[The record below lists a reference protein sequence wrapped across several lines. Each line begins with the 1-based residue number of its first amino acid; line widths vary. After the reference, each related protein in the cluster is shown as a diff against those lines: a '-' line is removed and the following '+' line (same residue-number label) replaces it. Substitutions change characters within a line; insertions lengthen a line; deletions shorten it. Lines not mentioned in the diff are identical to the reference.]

1 MSSFF
6 TFNAETSILLG
17 GSCTSPDIGWIF
29 LERRP
34 TYIYYTI
41 VLTWAKK
48 VVRKILSLTIFL
60 IIIAI
65 SEPTNAEFQISGYYK
80 NFSTGLNPPLPDEP
94 IIGAVNNRLRLNGA
108 YAPTDPLSFD
118 LSYDIAPRIQDPS
131 LFSDSPI
138 AGAAGSL
145 HYRVADFDATIYPG
159 EDAPDSSFGLFQNLD
174 RASIAYGADFG
185 DITIGRQA
193 IAWGS
198 ARIVNPTDVI
208 APYAYN
214 QLDTEDRIGVDAIR
228 VQIPIGVLGE
238 FDTGYVFGENFAF
251 EKSAFFL
258 RSQLN
263 ALETDFSISLF
274 GFREH
279 LMTGFD
285 IARGIGGAGFWFEAA
300 YVYANA
306 FDSENSQAEN
316 YLRASIGLDYSFSGV
331 AYGFVEY
338 HFSSAGAQEPEDY
351 LANLDRPAYTDGA
364 VYLMGKHY
372 FVPGLTVQITPLVSL
387 SGVVLSNIADPSV
400 FPSLQAEY
408 NFAQDIYLSAG
419 GFIGI
424 GKRPETEDEETQFRS
439 EFGGYPTLF
448 FSSVRIYF

>member
-1 MSSFF
+1 MRKFF
-6 TFNAETSILLG
+6 
-17 GSCTSPDIGWIF
+17 
-29 LERRP
+29 
-34 TYIYYTI
+34 
-41 VLTWAKK
+41 VLT
-48 VVRKILSLTIFL
+48 TFL
-60 IIIAI
+60 IIAVTAA
-65 SEPTNAEFQISGYYK
+65 PTDAELQISGYYK
-80 NFSTGLNPPLPDEP
+80 NFSTGFDSPLPDEP
-94 IIGAVNNRLRLNGA
+94 IIGAVNNRLRLNCG
-108 YAPTDPLSFD
+108 YAPIDTLLFD
-118 LSYDIAPRIQDPS
+118 LAYDFAPRIQDPS
-131 LFSDSPI
+131 LFSEPPIVGATDS
-138 AGAAGSL
+138 L
-145 HYRVADFDATIYPG
+145 RYRVADFNSAIYPG
-159 EDAPDSSFGLFQNLD
+159 QDNPAGSFSLFHNLD

-198 ARIVNPTDVI
+198 ARVVNPTDVI

-228 VQIPIGVLGE
+228 VQVPIGVLGE
-238 FDTGYVFGENFAF
+238 FDTGYVFGGNLAF

-263 ALETDFSISLF
+263 AVETDFSIILL

-285 IARGIGGAGFWFEAA
+285 IARGIGGAGFWLEAA

-306 FDSENSQAEN
+306 FDSENPNAEN
-316 YLRASIGLDYSFSGV
+316 YLRASIGLDYSFGGR
-331 AYGFVEY
+331 AYGFIEY
-338 HFSSAGAQEPEDY
+338 HFSGAGSREPEDY
-351 LANLDRPAYTDGA
+351 LDNLNRPAYTDGA
-364 VYLMGKHY
+364 VYLMGRHY
-372 FVPGLTVQITPLVSL
+372 LVPGLTFQVTPLISL

-400 FPSLQAEY
+400 FPSLQVEY

-448 FSSVRIYF
+448 FSSFRIYF

>member
-1 MSSFF
+1 MYLWW
-6 TFNAETSILLG
+6 AMILL
-17 GSCTSPDIGWIF
+17 S
-29 LERRP
+29 
-34 TYIYYTI
+34 TI
-41 VLTWAKK
+41 ALA
-48 VVRKILSLTIFL
+48 
-60 IIIAI
+60 
-65 SEPTNAEFQISGYYK
+65 NDEFQISGYYK
-80 NFSTGLNPPLPDEP
+80 NFSTGLYSPLPDEP
-94 IIGAVNNRLRLNGA
+94 IIGAVNNRLRLNLA
-108 YAPTDPLSFD
+108 YAPIDTLSFD
-118 LSYDIAPRIQDPS
+118 LAYDFAPRIQDPS
-131 LFSDSPI
+131 LFSESPI
-138 AGAAGSL
+138 AAATDSL
-145 HYRVADFDATIYPG
+145 QYRVADFDSAIYPG
-159 EDAPDSSFGLFQNLD
+159 KDDPVGSFGLFQNLD

-198 ARIVNPTDVI
+198 ARVVNPMDVV

-238 FDTGYVFGENFAF
+238 FDTGYVFGENLAF

-263 ALETDFSISLF
+263 AVETDFSIILL

-285 IARGIGGAGFWFEAA
+285 IARGIGGAGFWLEAA

-306 FDSENSQAEN
+306 FDSENPNAEN

-331 AYGFVEY
+331 AYGFIEY
-338 HFSSAGAQEPEDY
+338 HFSGVGAGEPEDY
-351 LANLDRPAYTDGA
+351 LDNFDRPAYTDGA
-364 VYLMGKHY
+364 VYLMGRHY
-372 FVPGLTVQITPLVSL
+372 FGPGLTFQITPLISL
-387 SGVVLSNIADPSV
+387 SGVVLANISDPSV
-400 FPSLQAEY
+400 FPSLQIEY

-448 FSSVRIYF
+448 FSSFRIYF

>member
-1 MSSFF
+1 MLS
-6 TFNAETSILLG
+6 
-17 GSCTSPDIGWIF
+17 
-29 LERRP
+29 
-34 TYIYYTI
+34 TI
-41 VLTWAKK
+41 ALA
-48 VVRKILSLTIFL
+48 
-60 IIIAI
+60 
-65 SEPTNAEFQISGYYK
+65 NAEFQIGGYYK
-80 NFSTGLNPPLPDEP
+80 NFSTGLAPPLPDEP
-94 IIGAVNNRLRLNGA
+94 IIGAVNNRLRLNLA
-108 YAPTDPLSFD
+108 YAPIDTLSFD
-118 LSYDIAPRIQDPS
+118 LAYDFAPRIQDPS
-131 LFSDSPI
+131 LFSEPPIVAAADS
-138 AGAAGSL
+138 L
-145 HYRVADFDATIYPG
+145 LYRVADLDSTIYPG
-159 EDAPDSSFGLFQNLD
+159 KNDSTGSFGIFQNLD
-174 RASIAYGADFG
+174 RAAIAYSADFG

-198 ARIVNPTDVI
+198 ARVVNPTDVV

-238 FDTGYVFGENFAF
+238 FDTGYVFGGNLAF

-263 ALETDFSISLF
+263 AVETDFSISLL

-285 IARGIGGAGFWFEAA
+285 IARGIGGAGFWLEAA

-306 FDSENSQAEN
+306 FDSENPNAEN
-316 YLRASIGLDYSFSGV
+316 YLRASIGLDYSFGGV
-331 AYGFVEY
+331 AYGFMEY
-338 HFSSAGAQEPEDY
+338 HFSDAGSREPEDY
-351 LANLDRPAYTDGA
+351 LDNLNRPAYTDGT
-364 VYLMGKHY
+364 VYLMGRHY
-372 FVPGLTVQITPLVSL
+372 LVPGLTFQVTPLISL

-400 FPSLQAEY
+400 FPSLQVEY

-448 FSSVRIYF
+448 FSSFRIYF

>member
-1 MSSFF
+1 MFP
-6 TFNAETSILLG
+6 AI
-17 GSCTSPDIGWIF
+17 
-29 LERRP
+29 
-34 TYIYYTI
+34 
-41 VLTWAKK
+41 A
-48 VVRKILSLTIFL
+48 LSNDDL
-60 IIIAI
+60 
-65 SEPTNAEFQISGYYK
+65 QISGYYK
-80 NFSTGLNPPLPDEP
+80 NFSTGLGSPLPDEP
-94 IIGAVNNRLRLNGA
+94 IIGVVTNRLRLNCA
-108 YAPTDPLSFD
+108 YAPTDVLSFD
-118 LSYDIAPRIQDPS
+118 LSYNLAPRIQDPL
-131 LFSDSPI
+131 LFSESPI
-138 AGAAGSL
+138 AATTDSL
-145 HYRVADFDATIYPG
+145 RYRVADLDSSIYPG
-159 EDAPDSSFGLFQNLD
+159 ENDSAGSFGLFQNLD

-198 ARIVNPTDVI
+198 ARVVNPTDVI

-238 FDTGYVFGENFAF
+238 FDTGYVFGEDFAV

-263 ALETDFSISLF
+263 ALETDFSIALL

-285 IARGIGGAGFWFEAA
+285 IARGIGGAGFWLEAA

-306 FDSENSQAEN
+306 FNSENGEAEN
-316 YLRASIGLDYSFSGV
+316 YLRASIGLDYSFGGV
-331 AYGFVEY
+331 AYGFIEY
-338 HFSSAGAQEPEDY
+338 HFSGAGAGEPEDY
-351 LANLDRPAYTDGA
+351 LDNLSQPAYTDGA
-364 VYLMGKHY
+364 AYLMGKHY
-372 FVPGLTVQITPLVSL
+372 FVPGLSYQLTPLISL
-387 SGVVLSNIADPSV
+387 SGVVLSNISDPSV
-400 FPSLQAEY
+400 FPSLQIEY

-439 EFGGYPTLF
+439 EFGGYPTLL
-448 FSSVRIYF
+448 FSSFRIYF

>member
-1 MSSFF
+1 MLS
-6 TFNAETSILLG
+6 
-17 GSCTSPDIGWIF
+17 
-29 LERRP
+29 
-34 TYIYYTI
+34 TI
-41 VLTWAKK
+41 ALA
-48 VVRKILSLTIFL
+48 
-60 IIIAI
+60 
-65 SEPTNAEFQISGYYK
+65 NAEFQIGGYYK
-80 NFSTGLNPPLPDEP
+80 NFSTGLAPPLPDEP
-94 IIGAVNNRLRLNGA
+94 IIGAVNNRLRLNLA
-108 YAPTDPLSFD
+108 YAPIDTLSFD
-118 LSYDIAPRIQDPS
+118 LAYDFALRIQDPS
-131 LFSDSPI
+131 LFSEPPI
-138 AGAAGSL
+138 AAGADSL
-145 HYRVADFDATIYPG
+145 RYRVVDFDSAIYPDENDPVG
-159 EDAPDSSFGLFQNLD
+159 SFRLFHNLD

-198 ARIVNPTDVI
+198 ARVVNPTDVV

-238 FDTGYVFGENFAF
+238 FDTGYVFGEHLAF

-263 ALETDFSISLF
+263 AVETDFSMILL

-285 IARGIGGAGFWFEAA
+285 IARGIGGAGFWLEAA
-300 YVYANA
+300 YVYANT
-306 FDSENSQAEN
+306 FDSENPNTEN
-316 YLRASIGLDYSFSGV
+316 YLRASIGLDYSFGGR
-331 AYGFVEY
+331 AYGFIEY
-338 HFSSAGAQEPEDY
+338 HFSGAGAQEPEDY
-351 LANLDRPAYTDGA
+351 LDNLDRPAYTDGA
-364 VYLMGKHY
+364 VYLMGRHY
-372 FVPGLTVQITPLVSL
+372 FVPGLTFQITPLISL
-387 SGVVLSNIADPSV
+387 SGVVLSNVSDPSL
-400 FPSLQAEY
+400 FPSLQVEY

-448 FSSVRIYF
+448 FSSFRIYF

>member
-1 MSSFF
+1 M
-6 TFNAETSILLG
+6 
-17 GSCTSPDIGWIF
+17 
-29 LERRP
+29 
-34 TYIYYTI
+34 
-41 VLTWAKK
+41 
-48 VVRKILSLTIFL
+48 RKILTVTIFL
-60 IIIAI
+60 IITVAAG
-65 SEPTNAEFQISGYYK
+65 STAADLQISGYYK
-80 NFSTGLNPPLPDEP
+80 NFSTGLHSPLPDEP
-94 IIGAVNNRLRLNGA
+94 IIGAVNNRLRLNLA
-108 YAPTDPLSFD
+108 YAPIDTLSFD
-118 LSYDIAPRIQDPS
+118 LAYDFAPRIQDPS
-131 LFSDSPI
+131 LFSESPI
-138 AGAAGSL
+138 AAATDSPR
-145 HYRVADFDATIYPG
+145 YRVADFDSAIYPD
-159 EDAPDSSFGLFQNLD
+159 EDDAIGSFGLFQNLD

-198 ARIVNPTDVI
+198 ARVVNPMDVV

-238 FDTGYVFGENFAF
+238 FDTGYVFGEDLAL

-263 ALETDFSISLF
+263 AVETDFSIILL

-285 IARGIGGAGFWFEAA
+285 IARGIGGAGFWLEAA
-300 YVYANA
+300 YVYANV
-306 FDSENSQAEN
+306 FNDENGETEN
-316 YLRASIGLDYSFSGV
+316 YLRASIGLDYSFGGV
-331 AYGFVEY
+331 AYGFIEY
-338 HFSSAGAQEPEDY
+338 HFSGAGAGEPEDY
-351 LANLDRPAYTDGA
+351 LDNLSQPAYTDGA
-364 VYLMGKHY
+364 VYLMGRHY
-372 FVPGLTVQITPLVSL
+372 FVPGLTFQITPLVSL
-387 SGVVLSNIADPSV
+387 GGVVLANISDPSV
-400 FPSLQAEY
+400 FPSLQVEY

-448 FSSVRIYF
+448 FSSFRIYF

>member
-1 MSSFF
+1 MLS
-6 TFNAETSILLG
+6 
-17 GSCTSPDIGWIF
+17 
-29 LERRP
+29 
-34 TYIYYTI
+34 TI
-41 VLTWAKK
+41 ALANDE
-48 VVRKILSLTIFL
+48 L
-60 IIIAI
+60 
-65 SEPTNAEFQISGYYK
+65 QISGYYK
-80 NFSTGLNPPLPDEP
+80 NFSTGLDSPLPDEP
-94 IIGAVNNRLRLNGA
+94 IFGAVNNRLRLNCT
-108 YAPTDPLSFD
+108 YAPIDTLSFD
-118 LSYDIAPRIQDPS
+118 LSYDFAPRIQDPS
-131 LFSDSPI
+131 LFSEPPIAAATDSPR
-138 AGAAGSL
+138 
-145 HYRVADFDATIYPG
+145 YRVADFDSTIYPG
-159 EDAPDSSFGLFQNLD
+159 KNDPAGSFGLFQNLD

-198 ARIVNPTDVI
+198 ARVVNPTDVV

-238 FDTGYVFGENFAF
+238 FDTGYVFGEDLAL

-263 ALETDFSISLF
+263 AIETDFSIILL

-285 IARGIGGAGFWFEAA
+285 IARGIGGAGFWLEAG

-306 FDSENSQAEN
+306 FDSENAEAEN
-316 YLRASIGLDYSFSGV
+316 YLRASIGLDYSFGGV
-331 AYGFVEY
+331 AYGFIEY
-338 HFSSAGAQEPEDY
+338 HFSGAGAGAPGDY
-351 LANLDRPAYTDGA
+351 LANLAQPAYTDGG

-372 FVPGLTVQITPLVSL
+372 LVPGLTYQITPLISL
-387 SGVVLSNIADPSV
+387 SGVILSNVSDLSV
-400 FPSLQAEY
+400 FPSLQVEY
-408 NFAQDIYLSAG
+408 NLAQDIYLSAG

-439 EFGGYPTLF
+439 EFGGY
-448 FSSVRIYF
+448 SSFYFLSFRIYF

>member
-1 MSSFF
+1 MRKFF
-6 TFNAETSILLG
+6 
-17 GSCTSPDIGWIF
+17 
-29 LERRP
+29 
-34 TYIYYTI
+34 
-41 VLTWAKK
+41 VLT
-48 VVRKILSLTIFL
+48 LFL
-60 IIIAI
+60 IIMTVAG
-65 SEPTNAEFQISGYYK
+65 STDAELQIGGYYK
-80 NFSTGLNPPLPDEP
+80 NFSTGFDSPLPDEP
-94 IIGAVNNRLRLNGA
+94 IIGAVNNRLRLNSA
-108 YAPTDPLSFD
+108 YAPTDTLSFD
-118 LSYDIAPRIQDPS
+118 LAYDFAPRIQDPS
-131 LFSDSPI
+131 LFSEPPI

-145 HYRVADFDATIYPG
+145 HYRAVDFDATIYPG
-159 EDAPDSSFGLFQNLD
+159 KDALDGSFGLFQNLD

-198 ARIVNPTDVI
+198 ARVVNPTDVI

-238 FDTGYVFGENFAF
+238 FDAGYVFGEDLDFG
-251 EKSAFFL
+251 KSAFFL

-263 ALETDFSISLF
+263 AVETDFSISLL

-285 IARGIGGAGFWFEAA
+285 IARGIGGAGFWLEAA

-306 FDSENSQAEN
+306 FDGENEDAEN
-316 YLRASIGLDYSFSGV
+316 YLRASIGLDYSFGGV
-331 AYGFVEY
+331 SYGFIEY
-338 HFSSAGAQEPEDY
+338 HFSSVGARESEDY

-364 VYLMGKHY
+364 VYLMGRHY
-372 FVPGLTVQITPLVSL
+372 LVPGLTFQITPLIGL
-387 SGVVLSNIADPSV
+387 SGVVLSNVSDPSV
-400 FPSLQAEY
+400 FPSLQIEY

-424 GKRPETEDEETQFRS
+424 GKRPETEDDETQFRS

-448 FSSVRIYF
+448 FSSFRIYF

>member
-1 MSSFF
+1 MSRHIFRWSGYKIHF
-6 TFNAETSILLG
+6 
-17 GSCTSPDIGWIF
+17 PDAWTEKI
-29 LERRP
+29 
-34 TYIYYTI
+34 
-41 VLTWAKK
+41 
-48 VVRKILSLTIFL
+48 VRKILARTIFL
-60 IIIAI
+60 IITAI
-65 SEPTNAEFQISGYYK
+65 SEPTNAELQISGYYK
-80 NFSTGLNPPLPDEP
+80 NFSTGFDSPLLDEP
-94 IIGAVNNRLRLNGA
+94 IIGAVNNRLRLNFS
-108 YAPTDPLSFD
+108 YIPTDVLSFD
-118 LSYDIAPRIQDPS
+118 LSYDFAPRIQDPA
-131 LFSDSPI
+131 LFSEPPI
-138 AGAAGSL
+138 AAAAGSL
-145 HYRVADFDATIYPG
+145 RYRVVDFDAAIYSSEG
-159 EDAPDSSFGLFQNLD
+159 DSVGSFGLFHNLD
-174 RASIAYGADFG
+174 RVSIAYGADFG

-198 ARIVNPTDVI
+198 ARVVNPTDIV
-208 APYAYN
+208 APYAYD

-238 FDTGYVFGENFAF
+238 FDTGYIFGENFAF

-263 ALETDFSISLF
+263 AVETDFSISLL
-274 GFREH
+274 GFHEH

-306 FDSENSQAEN
+306 FDGENGEAGN

-331 AYGFVEY
+331 AYGFIEY
-338 HFSSAGAQEPEDY
+338 HVSDAGAREPENY
-351 LANLDRPAYTDGA
+351 LANLTQSAYTDGA
-364 VYLMGKHY
+364 VYLLGRHY
-372 FVPGLTVQITPLVSL
+372 LAPGLTFQITPLISL
-387 SGVVLSNIADPSV
+387 GGVVLSNISDPSL
-400 FPSLQAEY
+400 FPSLQIEY

-448 FSSVRIYF
+448 FSSFRIYF

>member
-1 MSSFF
+1 M
-6 TFNAETSILLG
+6 
-17 GSCTSPDIGWIF
+17 
-29 LERRP
+29 
-34 TYIYYTI
+34 
-41 VLTWAKK
+41 
-48 VVRKILSLTIFL
+48 
-60 IIIAI
+60 
-65 SEPTNAEFQISGYYK
+65 
-80 NFSTGLNPPLPDEP
+80 PDES
-94 IIGAVNNRLRLNGA
+94 IIGAVNNRLRLNCT

-118 LSYDIAPRIQDPS
+118 LSYDFAPRIQDPS
-131 LFSDSPI
+131 LFSEPPI

-145 HYRVADFDATIYPG
+145 HYRAVDFDATIYPG
-159 EDAPDSSFGLFQNLD
+159 KDDLDGSFGLFQNLD

-198 ARIVNPTDVI
+198 ARVVNPTDVI

-214 QLDTEDRIGVDAIR
+214 QLDTEDRIGVDAVR

-238 FDTGYVFGENFAF
+238 FDTGYVFGQNLAF

-263 ALETDFSISLF
+263 AVETDFAISLL
-274 GFREH
+274 GFHEH

-285 IARGIGGAGFWFEAA
+285 IARGIGGAGFWLEAA

-306 FDSENSQAEN
+306 FDGENGEAEN
-316 YLRASIGLDYSFSGV
+316 YFRASIGLDYSFGGV
-331 AYGFVEY
+331 SYGFIEY
-338 HFSSAGAQEPEDY
+338 HFSGAGAGEPGDY

-372 FVPGLTVQITPLVSL
+372 FVPGLTFQITPLISL

-400 FPSLQAEY
+400 FPSLQVEY

-424 GKRPETEDEETQFRS
+424 GKRPKTENEETQFRS
-439 EFGGYPTLF
+439 EFGGYPTLL
-448 FSSVRIYF
+448 FSSFRIYF

>member
-1 MSSFF
+1 M
-6 TFNAETSILLG
+6 
-17 GSCTSPDIGWIF
+17 
-29 LERRP
+29 
-34 TYIYYTI
+34 
-41 VLTWAKK
+41 
-48 VVRKILSLTIFL
+48 RKILALIIFL
-60 IIIAI
+60 IITAI
-65 SEPTNAEFQISGYYK
+65 SKPTNADLQISGYYK
-80 NFSTGLNPPLPDEP
+80 NFSTGLTSPLPDEP
-94 IIGAVNNRLRLNGA
+94 IIGAVNNRLRLNST
-108 YAPTDPLSFD
+108 YAPTDTLSFD
-118 LSYDIAPRIQDPS
+118 LSYDFAPRIQDPS
-131 LFSDSPI
+131 LFSEPPI

-145 HYRVADFDATIYPG
+145 HYRAVDFDATIYPD
-159 EDAPDSSFGLFQNLD
+159 EDAPDGSFGLFQNLD
-174 RASIAYGADFG
+174 RASVAYGADFA

-198 ARIVNPTDVI
+198 ARVVNPTDVI

-228 VQIPIGVLGE
+228 VQLPIGVLGE
-238 FDTGYVFGENFAF
+238 FDTGYVFGENLVF

-263 ALETDFSISLF
+263 ALETDFSISLL

-285 IARGIGGAGFWFEAA
+285 IARGIGGAGFWLEAA

-306 FDSENSQAEN
+306 FDSENAEAKN
-316 YLRASIGLDYSFSGV
+316 YLRASIGLDYSFAGR

-338 HFSSAGAQEPEDY
+338 HFSGAGAGEPEDY
-351 LANLDRPAYTDGA
+351 LTNLDRPAYTDGA
-364 VYLMGKHY
+364 IYLMGRHY
-372 FVPGLTVQITPLVSL
+372 LVPGLTFQITPLISL
-387 SGVVLSNIADPSV
+387 SGVLLSNLSDPSV
-400 FPSLQAEY
+400 FPSLQVEY
-408 NFAQDIYLSAG
+408 NLAQDIYLSAG

-448 FSSVRIYF
+448 FFSFRIYF

>member
-1 MSSFF
+1 MSRHIFRCSGYKIHF
-6 TFNAETSILLG
+6 
-17 GSCTSPDIGWIF
+17 PDAWTEKI
-29 LERRP
+29 
-34 TYIYYTI
+34 
-41 VLTWAKK
+41 AS
-48 VVRKILSLTIFL
+48 KILAPTIFL
-60 IIIAI
+60 IITVVAGPI
-65 SEPTNAEFQISGYYK
+65 NADLQISGYYK
-80 NFSTGLNPPLPDEP
+80 NFSTGLASPLPDEP
-94 IIGAVNNRLRLNGA
+94 IIGAVNNRLRLNFA

-118 LSYDIAPRIQDPS
+118 LSYDFAPRIQDPS
-131 LFSDSPI
+131 LFSEPPI
-138 AGAAGSL
+138 AGAASSFR
-145 HYRVADFDATIYPG
+145 YRVADFDATIYPDE
-159 EDAPDSSFGLFQNLD
+159 EDPDGSFGLFHNLD

-198 ARIVNPTDVI
+198 ARVVNPTDVI

-238 FDTGYVFGENFAF
+238 FDTGYVFGENLAF

-263 ALETDFSISLF
+263 AVETDFAISLL
-274 GFREH
+274 GFHEH
-279 LMTGFD
+279 LMAGFD
-285 IARGIGGAGFWFEAA
+285 IARGIGGAGFWLEAA
-300 YVYANA
+300 YVYADA
-306 FDSENSQAEN
+306 FDGENGEAEN
-316 YLRASIGLDYSFSGV
+316 YLRASIGLDYSFGGV
-331 AYGFVEY
+331 SYGFIEY
-338 HFSSAGAQEPEDY
+338 HFSGAGAGEPEDY

-372 FVPGLTVQITPLVSL
+372 FVPGLTFQITPLISL
-387 SGVVLSNIADPSV
+387 SGVVLSNIADPSL
-400 FPSLQAEY
+400 FPSLQIEY

-448 FSSVRIYF
+448 FLSFRLYF

>member
-1 MSSFF
+1 MGKFF
-6 TFNAETSILLG
+6 A
-17 GSCTSPDIGWIF
+17 
-29 LERRP
+29 
-34 TYIYYTI
+34 
-41 VLTWAKK
+41 
-48 VVRKILSLTIFL
+48 LTIFL
-60 IIIAI
+60 IIAVTAT
-65 SEPTNAEFQISGYYK
+65 PTDAKLQISGYYK
-80 NFSTGLNPPLPDEP
+80 NFSTGLAPPLPDEP
-94 IIGAVNNRLRLNGA
+94 IIGAVNNRLRLNLA
-108 YAPTDPLSFD
+108 YIPIDTLSFD
-118 LSYDIAPRIQDPS
+118 LSYDFAPRIQDLS
-131 LFSDSPI
+131 LFSEPPI
-138 AGAAGSL
+138 AAGADSL
-145 HYRVADFDATIYPG
+145 RYRVVDFDTTIYPD
-159 EDAPDSSFGLFQNLD
+159 EDAPEGSFGLFHNLD

-198 ARIVNPTDVI
+198 ARVVNPTDVI

-251 EKSAFFL
+251 GKSAFFL

-263 ALETDFSISLF
+263 AVETDFSISLL

-285 IARGIGGAGFWFEAA
+285 IARGIGGAGFWLEAA
-300 YVYANA
+300 YVYAHS
-306 FDSENSQAEN
+306 FDSENPNAEN
-316 YLRASIGLDYSFSGV
+316 YLRASIGLDYSFGGV
-331 AYGFVEY
+331 AYGFIEY
-338 HFSSAGAQEPEDY
+338 HFSGAGAQEPEDY

-364 VYLMGKHY
+364 VYLMGRHY
-372 FVPGLTVQITPLVSL
+372 FVPGLTFQITPLISL

-400 FPSLQAEY
+400 FPSLQVEY

-448 FSSVRIYF
+448 FSSFRIYF